1 MFIEVQEGIHSPKDN
16 SLTNITLV
24 IAQAGN
30 YSVTLHLTESQAKD
44 LATEITTNGLRKFD
58 RFKVAKIEEQ
68 SSSI

>member
-16 SLTNITLV
+16 SLINITLV

-30 YSVTLHLTESQAKD
+30 YSITLHLTEVQVKD
-44 LATEITTNGLRKFD
+44 LVGELQANGLRKFD